1 MSEELLTIAQK
12 EKGFKIKSIT
22 IADLVTSIN
31 KALIIKRAGLQE
43 SGINIKNVELTL
55 KTLAV
60 ADSGANISLQIPILG
75 KLVLGSKISEKSIQ
89 TTSLTLTPTAGTKFE
104 RGIAVND
111 IEKTVT
117 QSISSI
123 IEGVNAANNQNSILT
138 VMDDASFTF
147 NFILSGDSSISMIIE
162 NGFESELSNTIKIK
176 FERGTEI

>member
-12 EKGFKIKSIT
+12 EEGLKIKST
-22 IADLVTSIN
+22 NIADLVKSIN
-31 KALIIKRAGLQE
+31 KALIIKRADLQE
-43 SGINIKNVELTL
+43 SGINIKSVELIL

-75 KLVLGSKISEKSIQ
+75 KLSMGSKISEKSIQ
-89 TTSLTLTPTAGTKFE
+89 TTSLTLTPTVPAKFE

-111 IEKTVT
+111 IEKTVA

-123 IEGVNAANNQNSILT
+123 IEGVNAANNQNSISM

-147 NFILSGDSSISMIIE
+147 NFILSGDSSISMIIG

-176 FERGTEI
+176 FERVV